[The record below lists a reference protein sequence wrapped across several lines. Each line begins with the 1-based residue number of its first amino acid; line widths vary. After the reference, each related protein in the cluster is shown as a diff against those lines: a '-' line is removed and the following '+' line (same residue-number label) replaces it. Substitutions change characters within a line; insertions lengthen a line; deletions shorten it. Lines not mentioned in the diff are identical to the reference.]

1 MVPTSHLWPRC
12 LDKVL
17 LSRQVWGWGKGTG
30 MLGYFALG
38 HQEGQ
43 TLYEL
48 NGRSGKLNMSLAV
61 NGDEEVLRG

>member
-1 MVPTSHLWPRC
+1 
-12 LDKVL
+12 
-17 LSRQVWGWGKGTG
+17 

-48 NGRSGKLNMSLAV
+48 NGRSGKLNMSLDV
-61 NGDEEVLRG
+61 NGDEEVLRAY